1 MNAVRRPHLAVRLGA
16 FVVIAA
22 AAIDVFFAQRD
33 ATRTW
38 ESRIVATLLRSIGVG
53 QVQGSFKSY
62 VLVAPKPGELFAGNV
77 TSVCSSALPLMVLAI
92 ALLGVVPGRVVHR
105 IQRFAVAA
113 LIVFAFNIARLAV
126 VMLVGAKAGMGA
138 MAPVHE
144 WVGSFITLAGWSVT
158 LFALF
163 VLVGKQRNRIAST
176 HTLNSHL
183 IAWRSLVRLV
193 RRRNG
198 WAKTSRV
205 AEHHGN
211 VPVDPVETG
220 APIG

>member
-1 MNAVRRPHLAVRLGA
+1 MSAVPRPHLAVRLGA
-16 FVVIAA
+16 FVVITAA
-22 AAIDVFFAQRD
+22 ALDVFFAQRD

-38 ESRIVATLLRSIGVG
+38 ESRIVASLLRGIGVG
-53 QVQGSFKSY
+53 QVQGSFKTY

-92 ALLGVVPGRVVHR
+92 ALLGVVPGRILHR
-105 IQRFAVAA
+105 IERFAVAA

-126 VMLVGAKAGMGA
+126 VISVGAKAGMGA

-163 VLVGKQRNRIAST
+163 VLIGKQRNCAPST
-176 HTLNSHL
+176 DALHS
-183 IAWRSLVRLV
+183 
-193 RRRNG
+193 
-198 WAKTSRV
+198 TS
-205 AEHHGN
+205 
-211 VPVDPVETG
+211 
-220 APIG
+220 